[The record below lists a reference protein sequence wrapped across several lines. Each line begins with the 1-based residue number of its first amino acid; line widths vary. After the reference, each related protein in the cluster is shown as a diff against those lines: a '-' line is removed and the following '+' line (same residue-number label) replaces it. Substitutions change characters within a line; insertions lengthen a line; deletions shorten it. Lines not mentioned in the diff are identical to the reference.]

1 MLYTHVVAALV
12 SAAIAATG
20 AWQVQNWRYGEM
32 IAVERTNQAFAVAK
46 AEEVA
51 REVERAMTTKLLEA
65 QRAAQTRE
73 IALRRD
79 IDAARR
85 ESDGLRDELA
95 KSRTE
100 LSYASESSVR
110 QRAAA
115 LTELFAQCSRTVED
129 LAAKADRHASD
140 ALMLLNAW
148 PK

>member
-1 MLYTHVVAALV
+1 MIYTHVAAALV
-12 SAAIAATG
+12 AAFVAAAG
-20 AWQVQNWRYGEM
+20 AWQTQNWRYGQI
-32 IAVERTNQAFAVAK
+32 IAIEKTKHAESVAEAEKTARLVEQTMTAK
-46 AEEVA
+46 
-51 REVERAMTTKLLEA
+51 LQEA

-73 IALRRD
+73 ISLRRD

-85 ESDGLRDELA
+85 ESDGLRGELA

-115 LTELFAQCSRTVED
+115 LTDVFDQCARTVED